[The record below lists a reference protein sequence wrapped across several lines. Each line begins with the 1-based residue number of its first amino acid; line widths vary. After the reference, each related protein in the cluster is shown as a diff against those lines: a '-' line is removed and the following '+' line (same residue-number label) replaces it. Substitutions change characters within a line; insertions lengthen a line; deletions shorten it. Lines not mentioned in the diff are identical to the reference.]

1 MERSLSGKD
10 RRGGTLDFRTVFT
23 YNTAMKEEKD
33 LTIISFTDTA
43 SRLAAA
49 FCRPSATGQAA
60 GRGYAPEKFA
70 ARYGLRPLPED
81 ISAWIGTLWGKD
93 AFLFVGAAGIAVRLI
108 APWVHDK
115 YTDSPVIVM
124 DEKGQYI
131 IPLLSGHAGGA
142 VALAL
147 RLAGVTGGV
156 PVITTATDVQEKFAV
171 DMFAL
176 KNELEIESREL
187 AKHISAAVLEQKKI
201 GLYSEYPID
210 GPWPEELEPC
220 ASMEELQRYPYGIA
234 VTEEGVSDGHGAEQT
249 VLGLKHKSCIVAG
262 IGCRKGTEMGQL
274 AAGLGEV
281 LQAHGMEPGRIT
293 AFASIELKKDEP
305 GLLALA
311 EEYEVPF
318 HTFTAQELSTVAAVS
333 SHSEFVER
341 VTGVDNVCERAALRL
356 CPDGELIQPK
366 ICAQGAT
373 FALVRD
379 RCRLRF

>member
-1 MERSLSGKD
+1 MSGKD
-10 RRGGTLDFRTVFT
+10 SCGGTLDFRTVFT
-23 YNTAMKEEKD
+23 YNTAMKEEKN
-33 LTIISFTDTA
+33 LTIISFTDTG
-43 SRLAAA
+43 SRLGAAL
-49 FCRPSATGQAA
+49 CRQPVLTQTAC
-60 GRGYAPEKFA
+60 RGYAPEKYA
-70 ARYGLRPLPED
+70 ARYSLRPLPED
-81 ISAWIGTLWGKD
+81 MKAWIGTLWGKD
-93 AFLFVGAAGIAVRLI
+93 AFLFIGAAGIAVRLI

-131 IPLLSGHAGGA
+131 IPLLSGHVGGA
-142 VALAL
+142 VELA
-147 RLAGVTGGV
+147 RVLAGVTGGV
-156 PVITTATDVQEKFAV
+156 PVITTATDVQETFAV

-176 KNELEIESREL
+176 KNGLKIGSREL
-187 AKHISAAVLEQKKI
+187 AKQISAAVLDQKKI
-201 GLYSEYPID
+201 GLYSESPID
-210 GPWPEELEPC
+210 GSWPEELEPC
-220 ASMEELQRYPYGIA
+220 TSLEELQRYPYGIA
-234 VTEEGVSDGHGAEQT
+234 ITEEGAAAGQGTEKT
-249 VLGLKHKSCIVAG
+249 VLRLKHRACIVAG
-262 IGCRKGTEMGQL
+262 IGCRKGTQMGQL

-281 LQAHGMEPGRIT
+281 LQAHRIEAGQIT
-293 AFASIELKKDEP
+293 AFASIELKKGEP
-305 GLLALA
+305 GLRALA

-379 RCRLRF
+379 RCRLCF

>member
-1 MERSLSGKD
+1 MSGKD

-23 YNTAMKEEKD
+23 YNTAMKEERD
-33 LTIISFTDTA
+33 LTIISFTDAA

-49 FCRPSATGQAA
+49 FCRPSAAGQAA

-81 ISAWIGTLWGKD
+81 ISAWIGTLWGKE
-93 AFLFVGAAGIAVRLI
+93 AFLFIGAAGIAVRLI

-124 DEKGQYI
+124 DEKGEYI

-142 VALAL
+142 VALAR

-176 KNELEIESREL
+176 KNGLEIESREL

-201 GLYSEYPID
+201 GLYSEHPID
-210 GPWPEELEPC
+210 GPWPEEVEPC
-220 ASMEELQRYPYGIA
+220 ASLEELQRYTYGIA
-234 VTEEGVSDGHGAEQT
+234 VTEDASAGQEAARN
-249 VLGLKHKSCIVAG
+249 VLWLKHKSCIVAG

-305 GLLALA
+305 GLLALS

-356 CPDGELIQPK
+356 CPEGELIQPK